1 MRWRGYANRATLYSH
16 TEGSPLLE
24 CAING
29 YILNVFERTN
39 PYVSTPGDIEII
51 VNPLTEQ
58 VTKPE
63 EPAKHLELTGLSQMK
78 ACGLVL
84 FRGDNTVVIDAGLPL
99 VVSVFAALPDDAA
112 AGDWL
117 EFTSLA
123 PIHGFILTRTSKRI
137 AQAGDDDI

>member
-123 PIHGFILTRTSKRI
+123 PVHGFILTRTSKRI

>member
-29 YILNVFERTN
+29 HMLNVFERTN
-39 PYVSTPGDIEII
+39 PYIATPGDIEII
-51 VNPLTEQ
+51 INPLTEHAS
-58 VTKPE
+58 KPQTSH
-63 EPAKHLELTGLSQMK
+63 KHLELTGISQMH

-84 FRGDNTVVIDAGLPL
+84 FRSEHTVVIDAGFPL
-99 VVSVFAALPDDAA
+99 VVSVFADLPDDAA

-123 PIHGFILTRTSKRI
+123 PIHGFILTRTSQRVSLPS
-137 AQAGDDDI
+137 DDDI

>member
-16 TEGSPLLE
+16 IEGSPLLE
-24 CAING
+24 CVINN

-39 PYVSTPGDIEII
+39 PYISIPGDIEII
-51 VNPLTEQ
+51 VNPLAEQ

-63 EPAKHLELTGLSQMK
+63 EPSKHLELTGISQMH

-84 FRGDNTVVIDAGLPL
+84 FRSDNTVVIDAGLPL
-99 VVSVFAALPDDAA
+99 VVSVFANLPDDAA